1 VNTASPSDR
10 PRWGIVGHIRF
21 VDHRLPEHEAT
32 LFTRAP
38 TGQGLH
44 RCFRRVRGVAVIDVV
59 GFAIAVAIWL
69 PMVTFARREV
79 VRRVRRGTISAGR
92 GAIVLVLALA
102 LAPWLL
108 WFTGTVQVQ
117 PLSVLWFTVIGGIPG
132 YFSLAGVLRGQQ
144 PGGSGK

>member
-1 VNTASPSDR
+1 M
-10 PRWGIVGHIRF
+10 
-21 VDHRLPEHEAT
+21 
-32 LFTRAP
+32 
-38 TGQGLH
+38 
-44 RCFRRVRGVAVIDVV
+44 IDVV
-59 GFAIAVAIWL
+59 RFTITVAIWL
-69 PMVTFARREV
+69 PIVTLTRREI
-79 VRRVRRGTISAGR
+79 VRRVRRGSISARR